1 MKTLT
6 KHSLPFIISFFL
18 ALIFAVAKI
27 CCRFKKGRT
36 SVNMKVKGKA
46 PVQVSERKSRSH
58 TLRSFTLLKDNGFAL
73 HRLASGNLTNN
84 VRNVKL

>member
-1 MKTLT
+1 
-6 KHSLPFIISFFL
+6 
-18 ALIFAVAKI
+18 
-27 CCRFKKGRT
+27 
-36 SVNMKVKGKA
+36 MKVKGKA